1 MVRVRFAPSPTG
13 PLHIGSARSA
23 LFNWLFA
30 KSEDGHFILRIEDT
44 DRERSTPESEAD
56 ILEGLSWLGIT
67 WDELYRQSDR
77 IGIYRE
83 YLKKLVD
90 DGKAYY
96 CFCSKEDLEAER
108 QSMAANGLPTKYSGR
123 CRNLSKEEVERRL
136 TAGANHVI
144 RFRVPEKEIVFRDI
158 VRGSVKFDT
167 ALMGDIII
175 AKNLDEPLYNF
186 AVVIDDALMAI
197 THVIRGEEHLS
208 NTPKQILLAEALQME
223 VPQFAHIPLI
233 LNPDRTKMSKRM
245 SDVALH
251 DYRAK
256 GYLPQAVLNF
266 IAFLGWHPKEDKDVM
281 NVAELIKEFDL
292 KRVQKAGAVFNV
304 EKLDWLNSHYLSR
317 LTPDELTEAAAP
329 FVPKSWHL
337 TPSIMETVKNRI
349 KKLSELPELIRFYFE
364 LPAYDADLLK
374 WKDISLEQ
382 VATNLESVETVLKKV
397 DDKDYKRDFLEKH
410 LAPLA
415 PEGAKGEMFWPL
427 RVALSAAKTSPGPFE
442 IMEALG
448 KEESLK
454 RIASAISKA
463 RGPLTQAG
471 PPAKTGKTKAF

>member
-13 PLHIGSARSA
+13 SLHIGGARSA

-30 KSEDGHFILRIEDT
+30 KSEGGHFILRIEDT

-56 ILEGLSWLGIT
+56 ILDGLTWLGIT
-67 WDELYRQSDR
+67 WDEFYRQSDR

-108 QSMAANGLPTKYSGR
+108 QSMSANGLPPKYSGR
-123 CRNLSKEEVERRL
+123 CRTLSKEEVAKRL
-136 TAGANHVI
+136 DAGRDHVI
-144 RFRVPEKEIVFRDI
+144 RFRVPEKEIAFRDI
-158 VRGSVKFDT
+158 VRGSVKFDA

-208 NTPKQILLAEALQME
+208 NTPKQILLAEALGME
-223 VPQFAHIPLI
+223 VPQFAHLPLI
-233 LNPDRTKMSKRM
+233 LNSDRTKMSKRM

-256 GYLPQAVLNF
+256 GYLPEAIVNF
-266 IAFLGWHPKEDKDVM
+266 IAFLGWHPREDKDVM
-281 NVAELIKEFDL
+281 SADELIKEFDL

-304 EKLDWLNSHYLSR
+304 EKLDWLNSHYLGKLAPDA
-317 LTPDELTEAAAP
+317 LTKAAAM
-329 FVPKSWHL
+329 FVPESWHL
-337 TPSIMETVKNRI
+337 TPAIMETVRNRI
-349 KKLSELPELIRFYFE
+349 KKLSELPDLVRFYFE
-364 LPAYDADLLK
+364 LPDYDTDLLR
-374 WKDISLEQ
+374 WKDMPLTQ
-382 VATNLESVETVLKKV
+382 VALNLEGVKTVL
-397 DDKDYKRDFLEKH
+397 DKTDEADYKRDVLEKR

-415 PEGAKGEMFWPL
+415 PEGNRGEMFWPL
-427 RVALSAAKTSPGPFE
+427 RVALSGAKTSPGPFE

-448 KEESLK
+448 KKESINRVEAATIRARK
-454 RIASAISKA
+454 AS
-463 RGPLTQAG
+463 
-471 PPAKTGKTKAF
+471 